1 MRRAAS
7 LALFSIGGGIGLLG
21 LAAQEVS
28 AKAGFADWLRGAY
41 TALAGDAV
49 AAPGGG
55 AAFHATGGAA
65 QFAAFLEEE
74 YSAAPVAPDTIRYRV
89 CKDLSVCYIASRTPV
104 TTIPVASVPPLL
116 FTPPPMYPDVP
127 VATPGTR
134 LGYLASLPL
143 LGLAGYTLIGDGD
156 DGGPGGVENPPPGGQ
171 PPPGPGGEE
180 PGGEEPGGEE
190 PGGEEPGGEEPGGE
204 EPGGEEPGGEEPG
217 GENPPP
223 GGENPPPGGENPP
236 PGGENPP
243 PEGEVV
249 PEPMT
254 MALVGTGLAGI
265 AAARRR
271 RRKTAEEEE

>member
-28 AKAGFADWLRGAY
+28 AKAAFVDWLRGAY

-55 AAFHATGGAA
+55 AAIQVAGGAA

-171 PPPGPGGEE
+171 PPPENPPPGN
-180 PGGEEPGGEE
+180 PP
-190 PGGEEPGGEEPGGE
+190 
-204 EPGGEEPGGEEPG
+204 PGGEEPG

-223 GGENPPPGGENPP
+223 GGEEPGGENPP
-236 PGGENPP
+236 PGGEEPGGENPPPGGEEPGGENPPPPP